1 MMKVIKEQRP
11 AGADV
16 LIMPYGTEY
25 RTEVLSLILHIQN
38 DEAKINLSLEE
49 QPDLQCISESYR
61 TPGGEFWIAIADG
74 HVVGTIGL
82 MTKNNGCAVMKKFFV
97 EQAYRSRHIGEKLY
111 ETLLAFAAGKGVRHI
126 ILDTPAVFKVS
137 HRFYER
143 AGFRIISKEEL
154 PTDYDYPDRDSLLYM
169 LDM

>member
-1 MMKVIKEQRP
+1 MKVIKEQRP

-82 MTKNNGCAVMKKFFV
+82 MMKNNGCATYYSGY
-97 EQAYRSRHIGEKLY
+97 ARRRRSLSSVLREGGFQNH
-111 ETLLAFAAGKGVRHI
+111 
-126 ILDTPAVFKVS
+126 FK
-137 HRFYER
+137 RGIADGLR
-143 AGFRIISKEEL
+143 L
-154 PTDYDYPDRDSLLYM
+154 P
-169 LDM
+169 